1 MPCSVLRLT
10 CSDGT
15 ALCEV
20 ILLPLLE
27 LPRWENVNH
36 SGRSPMARF
45 TNCLL
50 KDIIIRSQFDST
62 KRRQC
67 LQYLNALRSLQ
78 RNGYKTVYFG
88 ETEIPETLV
97 TGEDFSDNGYM
108 HTPSWC
114 ILHAGGSQGWVPW
127 KYRMFLKDDLHIK
140 QEDGLFFEFCDIAKR
155 AYGKCA
161 IVVKGRRQQDETKLK
176 TSKGEEGQAYIPR
189 SINLTSIVCSPG
201 VAKSYGHELIS
212 LPLPYNYLNPL
223 DSAWSFVKWFI
234 INNRKEF
241 CLKSVDNVYT
251 YQYILFSDLITKGIE
266 KVNLT
271 KWKAL
276 TNKVRRWENYYLG
289 KFS

>member
-1 MPCSVLRLT
+1 MS
-10 CSDGT
+10 
-15 ALCEV
+15 LCEV
-20 ILLPLLE
+20 ILLPLPE
-27 LPRWENVNH
+27 LPRWENVSH
-36 SGRSPMARF
+36 SGSPMARF

-50 KDIIIRSQFDST
+50 KNIFTRSQFDSA

-78 RNGYKTVYFG
+78 HNGYKTVYFG

-97 TGEDFSDNGYM
+97 TGEDFSDSYYI

-127 KYRMFLKDDLHIK
+127 KYRMFLRNDLCIK
-140 QEDGLFFEFCDIAKR
+140 KEDSLFLEFCDVVKR

-161 IVVKGRRQQDETKLK
+161 IVVKGRRQQDEMKPK
-176 TSKGEEGQAYIPR
+176 TDKEGEAKAYVPT
-189 SINLTSIVCSPG
+189 SINLTSIACSPG

-212 LPLPYNYLNPL
+212 LPPYYNYLNPL
-223 DSAWSFVKWFI
+223 DSAWSSMKWFI

-241 CLKSVDNVYT
+241 CLQSVDNVYT
-251 YQYILFSDLITKGIE
+251 YRYILFSDLISKGIE

-271 KWKAL
+271 KWKAI
-276 TNKVRRWENYYLG
+276 TNKVRRWENYYLA